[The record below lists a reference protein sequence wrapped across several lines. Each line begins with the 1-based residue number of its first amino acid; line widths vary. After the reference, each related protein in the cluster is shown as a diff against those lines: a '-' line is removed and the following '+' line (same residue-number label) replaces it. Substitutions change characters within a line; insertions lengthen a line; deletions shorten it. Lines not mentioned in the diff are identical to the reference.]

1 MEKRSELLHMVPTAP
16 SWQIDWQLIESS
28 GLAPFINQMKTT
40 MQNSIWHGEGDVWIH
55 TCMVCEKLTTLEEY
69 RCLERRRQE
78 ELFLAA
84 LLHDIGKIPC
94 THPEE
99 GVWTSP
105 NHTAV
110 GSRMARELLWQEYGL
125 CGTKELLEFRETI
138 CTLIRYHAIPLHI
151 LDQINPE
158 YRIIRTASDGE
169 LIPDFTIELLCL
181 LAKADVCGRIS
192 DSTENSLETVEL
204 CAAQAEEAGCLR
216 HPFTFPTAFSEYAY
230 LEGRKILPG
239 QELYDDTWGEIIL
252 LSGLPGTGKDTW
264 IKEHYGNYPS
274 ISLDEL
280 RKRLRISL
288 TDTQGAVVN
297 AARELAKS
305 YLREKQPFIWN
316 ATSLTPMIRE
326 KQVGLFRDYH
336 ASVRIVYLETE
347 WEEQLKRN
355 RERKEAVPESVI
367 RDMMKNMTLPERYE
381 AHRVEWYC
389 I

>member
-1 MEKRSELLHMVPTAP
+1 MKKQRDLLCMVPTAP
-16 SWQIDWQLIESS
+16 DWQINWERIEAS
-28 GLAPFINQMKTT
+28 GLAPFINQMKIT
-40 MQNSIWHGEGDVWIH
+40 MQNPIWHREGDVWTH
-55 TCMVCEKLTTLEEY
+55 TCMICEKLTASEEY
-69 RCLERRRQE
+69 RRLERRRQE

-94 THPEE
+94 THLEE
-99 GVWTSP
+99 GAWTSP

-110 GSRMARELLWQEYGL
+110 GSRMARELLWQEYGF
-125 CGTKELLEFRETI
+125 CGTKELQEFRETI

-158 YRIIRTASDGE
+158 HRIIRVASDGE
-169 LIPDFTIELLCL
+169 LVPDFTIELLCL

-192 DSTENSLETVEL
+192 DSLENSLEAVEL
-204 CAAQAEEAGCLR
+204 CAAQAEGAGCLH
-216 HPFTFPTAFSEYAY
+216 HPLVFPTAYSEYAY
-230 LEGRKILPG
+230 LEGRNILPG
-239 QELYDDTWGEIIL
+239 QELYDNTWGEIIL
-252 LSGLPGTGKDTW
+252 LCGLPGTGKDTW
-264 IKEHYGNYPS
+264 IREHYSNYPCV
-274 ISLDEL
+274 SLDEL
-280 RKRLRISL
+280 RKQLHISP

-305 YLREKQPFIWN
+305 YLREKQPFVWN
-316 ATSLTPMIRE
+316 ATSLTPSIRE
-326 KQVGLFRDYH
+326 KQVGLFSDYH
-336 ASVRIVYLETE
+336 ASVRVVYLETE
-347 WEEQLKRN
+347 WEEQLRRN